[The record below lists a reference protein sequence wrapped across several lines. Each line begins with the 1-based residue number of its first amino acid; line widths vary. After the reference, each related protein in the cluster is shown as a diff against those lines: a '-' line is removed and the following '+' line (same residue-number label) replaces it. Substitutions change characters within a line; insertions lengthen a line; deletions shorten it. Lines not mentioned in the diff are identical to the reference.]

1 MDAFKRSTPWISAA
15 AQVANAANASAD
27 APYAPDAANEPAQP
41 ARVAPASPVAG
52 KARGR
57 TTAIDVSE
65 VTIEGHVKD
74 IVLRLY
80 RPQGANN
87 LPVLLYFHGGGFV
100 RGTLDDA
107 DVQSRFFAERLPAL
121 VVSVDYSLAPEFPFP
136 AAPEDAHRAALWVLT
151 RARAFGGSTKRVIA
165 AGHDAGG
172 QIANV
177 LAFIGRD
184 RGDVKLAAQA
194 LFAPMLDPSLTR
206 LGDER
211 RLGSDITA
219 SECAQCYRAYLPDAT
234 QRMHPYAAPLES
246 SRLGGLPPTL
256 IVTAQNDVLHIE
268 AEKYA
273 SRLIDSG
280 VRTHV
285 VRYPSVSHAQI
296 GAHEEALAEAV
307 RFFKCCF
314 EADANRDASRDASR
328 DSPRSPRNP

>member
-1 MDAFKRSTPWISAA
+1 MDAFKRSTPWISADLSGSA
-15 AQVANAANASAD
+15 AESAPLS
-27 APYAPDAANEPAQP
+27 ARPSTGEPAAP
-41 ARVAPASPVAG
+41 RLAAAPASAG
-52 KARGR
+52 RAQAGQ
-57 TTAIDVSE
+57 TSGPLDVSE
-65 VTIEGHVKD
+65 VTIEGHAQD

-107 DVQSRFFAERLPAL
+107 DAASRFFAERLPAL
-121 VVSVDYSLAPEFPFP
+121 VVSVGYSLAPQFPFP
-136 AAPEDAHRAALWVLT
+136 AAPEDAHRAAQWVLM
-151 RARAFGGSTKRVIA
+151 RARAFGGSTKRIVA

-184 RGDVKLAAQA
+184 RGDVRLAAQA

-206 LGDER
+206 LGDEA
-211 RLGSDITA
+211 RLASDISA
-219 SECAQCYRAYLPDAT
+219 SECAACYRAYLPEAS

-246 SRLGGLPPTL
+246 SRLAGLPPTF

-273 SRLIDSG
+273 GRLIEAG

-296 GAHEEALAEAV
+296 GAHPEALAEAV
-307 RFFKCCF
+307 RFFRCCF
-314 EADANRDASRDASR
+314 DAGT
-328 DSPRSPRNP
+328 PC

>member
-1 MDAFKRSTPWISAA
+1 MDAFKPSPTPW
-15 AQVANAANASAD
+15 VAPED
-27 APYAPDAANEPAQP
+27 APSTGTAPGTS
-41 ARVAPASPVAG
+41 APAAPVALDS
-52 KARGR
+52 ARDLL
-57 TTAIDVSE
+57 TTD
-65 VTIEGHVKD
+65 VTIEGHAQP
-74 IVLRLY
+74 IGLRLY
-80 RPQGANN
+80 RPAGASG

-107 DVQSRFFAERLPAL
+107 DEASRFLATQLPAL
-121 VVSVDYSLAPEFPFP
+121 VVSVDYSLAPRFPFP
-136 AAPEDAHRAALWVLT
+136 AAPEDAHRAALWVAT
-151 RARAFGGSTKRVIA
+151 RARAFGGNAKRVIA

-184 RGDVKLAAQA
+184 RGDVRLAAQA

-219 SECAQCYRAYLPDAT
+219 GECAACYRAYLPEAA

-246 SRLGGLPPTL
+246 SRLAGLPPTL
-256 IVTAQNDVLHIE
+256 IITAQNDVLHIE

-273 SRLIDSG
+273 SRLIDAG
-280 VRTHV
+280 VRTQV

-296 GAHEEALAEAV
+296 GAYPAALKEAV
-307 RFFKCCF
+307 RFFQCCF
-314 EADANRDASRDASR
+314 EASAQR
-328 DSPRSPRNP
+328 